1 MLEIKELRLIVDL
14 AAQGSIVRVAR
25 LRNVSQPSLTRAL
38 ASIEARL
45 GATLFDRSRR
55 GLEPTPVCRAAIAEG
70 RGILAQMDSLSARM
84 FELRGGATVLR
95 IAAGPH
101 AFETVLAPAAARF
114 APRHPAVQLKIDAC
128 TAIDAV
134 RKLRERRADMA
145 VAEISELAAPDELT
159 IMPLLRHPFVF
170 VVRPGHPL
178 AHPGRQPSLTD
189 ILSHPVVATS
199 YLATRIGL
207 QLAAA
212 LEAARAAGG
221 HEAFP
226 AIVLEPV
233 TAGLAIAAQSNV
245 VAGTTVPVVAP
256 ALRAGDLVPVSWH
269 EPWLVAN
276 FGIVRLRGQSAEPA
290 TAALMDEMLAVDDEG
305 FSMAGALLPDLF
317 GCLQPARAVVGQ
329 RLTPARP

>member
-1 MLEIKELRLIVDL
+1 
-14 AAQGSIVRVAR
+14 VAR

-38 ASIEARL
+38 AGIEARL

-55 GLEPTPVCRAAIAEG
+55 GLEQTDVCRAAIAKG
-70 RGILAQMDSLSARM
+70 RDILAQMEAVNASM
-84 FELRGGATVLR
+84 FELRGGRATALR

-114 APRHPAVQLKIDAC
+114 AHQHPAVQIKIDAC

-145 VAEISELAAPDELT
+145 VGEISEFAEPEELT
-159 IMPLLRHPFVF
+159 IVLLLRHPFVF
-170 VVRPGHPL
+170 AVRPDHPL
-178 AHPGRQPSLTD
+178 VHPGRQPSLPD

-207 QLAAA
+207 KVAIAR
-212 LEAARAAGG
+212 EAARAAGG

-233 TAGLAIAAQSNV
+233 TAGPAIAAQSDV
-245 VAGTTVPVVAP
+245 VAGTTAPDLAP

-276 FGIVRLRGQSAEPA
+276 FGIVRLRGQSAAPA
-290 TAALMDEMLAVDDEG
+290 AAALMDEMLAVDEEG
-305 FSMAGALLPDLF
+305 FSMASALLPDLF
-317 GCLQPARAVVGQ
+317 GSLQPARALLGQ
-329 RLTPARP
+329 RLEPARP